1 MNTKA
6 ERSRKK
12 WTKEERKYL
21 SDNWGIIKVENI
33 ANTLGRSKRAV
44 ENQAYYL
51 GLGTQM
57 RWYSP
62 REIGEMLGLSLCTV
76 KRYMDEGKLEC
87 MRDRTKNKRRMSS
100 EDQIRRFM
108 KNYQDLWDSR
118 KVTINLYSNNMDWY
132 KEKIERDKHR
142 SIKRNSTYTET
153 EIKIL
158 IDRYRRGWTLDQI
171 AAELSRNKKSIDN
184 KLRKLD
190 FGRNFIF

>member
-12 WTKEERKYL
+12 WTREERKYL

-87 MRDRTKNKRRMSS
+87 MRDRT
-100 EDQIRRFM
+100 
-108 KNYQDLWDSR
+108 
-118 KVTINLYSNNMDWY
+118 INLYSNSMDWY

-171 AAELSRNKKSIDN
+171 ATELSRNKKSIDN